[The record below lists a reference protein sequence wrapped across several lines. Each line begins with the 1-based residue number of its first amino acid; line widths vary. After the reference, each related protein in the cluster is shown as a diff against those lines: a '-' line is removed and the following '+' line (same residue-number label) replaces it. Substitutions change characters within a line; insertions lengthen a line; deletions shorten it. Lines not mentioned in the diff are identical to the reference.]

1 MKIELEE
8 RIHLIEKEIDALEDG
23 MNDSKLSL
31 KAGIDEIKI
40 EIEAIKGYLRE
51 IHPDFKNKFSVI
63 KKKIIL
69 EKNPEWISEDE

>member
-23 MNDSKLSL
+23 INDNKLSL
-31 KAGIDEIKI
+31 KVEIDETKI
-40 EIEAIKGYLRE
+40 EIEAIKSYLKE
-51 IHPDFKNKFSVI
+51 VHPDFKNKFSGI
-63 KKKIIL
+63 KKKILL